1 MVVATCSG
9 PNSAQC
15 GTNSMP
21 WASHSAAILRT
32 SVTPPVLATSAI
44 RGNSRVSTTSRPCEK
59 ASTQPTVS
67 RTRVRPATSSSSR
80 SSFCADASARA
91 NLYLASKYA
100 GPMQLR
106 RSQSA
111 RSGHPM
117 EFLGDVRDVTAPQHR
132 LPLPEFS
139 IIRDRGIHPDR
150 IFGKARP
157 SQIKFLGSCWFKKGG
172 IPAMPMDKLAG
183 TAAEALA
190 DVADGATVFISGFGG
205 AGFPNVLI
213 HPLRD
218 RSPKQLTLVVNSAT
232 HRYSVTH
239 ELIEAGLVRKVVCT
253 AARGHSKEPSPF
265 ELQWMDG
272 KIELECVPQGTFAE
286 RIRAGGA
293 GIPAFYMP
301 IGLGTELA
309 QGKEVRRFGD
319 REYILEQAIKGD
331 LALVRA
337 DIADRYGNLTFRYA
351 QMNFGPVMA
360 TAAARVVVE
369 VRAVLEEPIP

>member
-1 MVVATCSG
+1 
-9 PNSAQC
+9 
-15 GTNSMP
+15 
-21 WASHSAAILRT
+21 
-32 SVTPPVLATSAI
+32 
-44 RGNSRVSTTSRPCEK
+44 
-59 ASTQPTVS
+59 
-67 RTRVRPATSSSSR
+67 
-80 SSFCADASARA
+80 
-91 NLYLASKYA
+91 
-100 GPMQLR
+100 
-106 RSQSA
+106 
-111 RSGHPM
+111 
-117 EFLGDVRDVTAPQHR
+117 
-132 LPLPEFS
+132 
-139 IIRDRGIHPDR
+139 
-150 IFGKARP
+150 
-157 SQIKFLGSCWFKKGG
+157 
-172 IPAMPMDKLAG
+172 MPMDKRAS

-213 HPLRD
+213 HALCD
-218 RSPKQLTLVVNSAT
+218 RGPKQLTLVVNSAT
-232 HRYSVTH
+232 HRYSMTH

-293 GIPAFYMP
+293 GIPAFYTP
-301 IGLGTELA
+301 VGLGTELA

-319 REYILEQAIKGD
+319 REYVLEQAIKGD

-369 VRAVLEEPIP
+369 VRAVLEEPIPYERVQLPGLYVDRVVTVGA